1 MAQHGSNTLWLSV
14 GVFDSCP
21 PLERAI
27 AELHQEGFTNR
38 ELCLLGTSAAF
49 AEMVRRPDGH
59 TMPRT
64 GRALYK
70 RERQLLP
77 WLSENVEVLATS
89 GILLR
94 MLMAQAA
101 AERDDDSHA
110 SSSHLIEELC
120 RKMNEHF
127 NQDAIA
133 LLVSACDQNQQN
145 QGVRVLLR
153 NSFHTVQTYAVR
165 NTNPVACSSDLAA
178 DA

>member
-1 MAQHGSNTLWLSV
+1 MAQAGSSTLWLSV

-27 AELHQEGFTNR
+27 AELHQAGFTNR
-38 ELCLLGTSAAF
+38 ELCLLGTCSAF
-49 AEMVRRPDGH
+49 NELVRRPDGPL
-59 TMPRT
+59 MPRT

-77 WLSENVEVLATS
+77 WLSDDIEVLATS

-94 MLMAQAA
+94 MLIAQAT
-101 AERDDDSHA
+101 AEQKGEA
-110 SSSHLIEELC
+110 TGPSSHLIEELC
-120 RKMNEHF
+120 RKLNEHF
-127 NQDAIA
+127 NQSAIA
-133 LLVSACDQNQQN
+133 LLVSASDQNQQN
-145 QGVRVLLR
+145 EGVRVLLR

-165 NTNPVACSSDLAA
+165 TPRSFAFDRIATA